1 MIKVCILCVGLFI
14 ILSFNILFISFNI
27 SFSFLQYISS
37 ISNITFS
44 LIKQTIDFFLFFFA
58 VLITITCIL
67 PIISI
72 IRYLFSL
79 LFFLSIISLLSLF
92 SFFPTYFPLIL
103 IILQIQFNF
112 LVYIYISRDY
122 YHNNFSLFF
131 FLSL

>member
-44 LIKQTIDFFLFFFA
+44 LIKQTIDFFSFFFA

-103 IILQIQFNF
+103 IILQIQFNLIF
-112 LVYIYISRDY
+112 WYIYIYFKR
-122 YHNNFSLFF
+122 L
-131 FLSL
+131 LSQ